1 MTQEEAIQLTN
12 DNMNLINKKVKY
24 KNVNFLINRFIIDR
38 VSENDYIV
46 KIALSPMPAI
56 ELLEDFSIFNGNF
69 TLLP

>member
-1 MTQEEAIQLTN
+1 MTQEEAMRLTN

-24 KNVNFLINRFIIDR
+24 QKVNFLVNQFVIDK

-56 ELLEDFSIFNGNF
+56 ELLEDFNIFNGNF
-69 TLLP
+69 SLLS